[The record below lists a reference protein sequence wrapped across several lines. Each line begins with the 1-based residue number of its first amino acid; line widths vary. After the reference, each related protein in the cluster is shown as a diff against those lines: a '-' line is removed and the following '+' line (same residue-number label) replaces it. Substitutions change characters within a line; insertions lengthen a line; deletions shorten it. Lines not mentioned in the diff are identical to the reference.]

1 MNLQFVTKMVT
12 FTYYTFKSFATK
24 NLLVRI
30 EGYIDYDKFISS
42 IINKLQNRNDDQEN
56 SLFI

>member
-1 MNLQFVTKMVT
+1 MVT

-42 IINKLQNRNDDQEN
+42 IINKLQNRMMIKKFSILLE
-56 SLFI
+56 